1 MDILYICSLNCKN
14 KTGLFNA
21 TMERLNVVKGNYGI
35 KVFSLLDTFK
45 PPISNIQKFIYK
57 QNYEIEEDEFNY
69 KNINCS
75 NLIYKRGVKELILK
89 KLLNKKE
96 LDIDFYVNALSQYI
110 ENNNV
115 DLIHAHWSYP
125 QGYVAMVLS
134 KKYSIPYVITAHGSD
149 IHTGPI
155 KNAFV
160 KNKTIEALNNA
171 SKVFFVSENLKVSA
185 IALGYSGEN
194 SFISPNGINKEI
206 FNYTDYMELPKN
218 KPKIGYV
225 GNLVDIKGVSYLPK
239 IFKHI
244 QNELDVEYEIVG
256 DGNLRAELEE
266 KMKENNIK
274 CTFYGKL
281 EPQEIPEVMSSFDVL
296 VVPSKNEGW
305 PCVIL
310 EANSLGVYVVG
321 SNVGGIHEAVGKYGI
336 VVDRDECFEA
346 NMANSIINI
355 MKSGYNKE
363 LLIKHAEQF
372 SWENI
377 VKKEME
383 EYIKII
389 SECNN
394 GKEI

>member
-45 PPISNIQKFIYK
+45 THRFQIFKSLYINKIMKLKKMNLI
-57 QNYEIEEDEFNY
+57 I

-218 KPKIGYV
+218 KPKRGYV
-225 GNLVDIKGVSYLPK
+225 GNLVNIKGVSYLPK

-296 VVPSKNEGW
+296 VGPSKNQGLAM
-305 PCVIL
+305 CYTR
-310 EANSLGVYVVG
+310 S
-321 SNVGGIHEAVGKYGI
+321 
-336 VVDRDECFEA
+336 
-346 NMANSIINI
+346 
-355 MKSGYNKE
+355 
-363 LLIKHAEQF
+363 
-372 SWENI
+372 
-377 VKKEME
+377 
-383 EYIKII
+383 
-389 SECNN
+389 
-394 GKEI
+394 